1 MSYPL
6 MIYNYY
12 KFINNSYMS
21 REKLEEYKNKQLMA
35 MINYSY
41 NNVSYYHDLMKKM
54 NLLPEDITK
63 VDDLNKLPIL
73 HKQDIQQNSDIFIS
87 KEFNKKDLIVK
98 STSGSTGKPLLIYLS
113 KRDDQIRKIKHLRA
127 NVSCGQRPFDR
138 WTTITNV
145 NQRTKVPGTL
155 EFLSVFT
162 PRPISIFESQQNQ
175 MDLLEKI
182 QPNVIDAYPSCLYLL
197 AKEIERRG
205 TKKINP
211 RLNFCGAE
219 SCSQTQMDYIEKIFQ
234 APLYDQYAT
243 IEFERVAWQCPK
255 KTGYHIDEDTT
266 VVQFLDQDG
275 SEVSSG
281 ESGEIIC
288 TSLINYAMPL
298 IRYSMGDIGVL
309 SDDKCSCGR
318 TLAMMKVIEGRK
330 GDYIVLPDGR
340 TISPTSFQLLMRGP
354 FQTKIEEWQ
363 VVQKENESIDIYVK
377 KSNKN
382 IEDKELEASMK
393 TFMYGLIKIDP
404 NSFSIN
410 ILFVEEIKREKSGKM
425 RPVISTISRG
435 SSIA

>member
-1 MSYPL
+1 

-12 KFINNSYMS
+12 KFVKNSYMS
-21 REKLEEYKNKQLMA
+21 REKLEEYKNKQLKA
-35 MINYSY
+35 IISYSY
-41 NNVSYYHDLMKKM
+41 NNVSYYHDLMKNM
-54 NLLPEDITK
+54 NINPEDIKK

-73 HKQDIQQNSDIFIS
+73 YKKDIQKNPDKFIS
-87 KEFNKKDLIVK
+87 KEFNKNELIVK
-98 STSGSTGKPLLIYLS
+98 STSGSTGKPLQIFLS
-113 KRDDQIRKIKHLRA
+113 KHDDRIRKVKHLRA
-127 NVSCGQRPFDR
+127 NVGCGQRLFDR

-162 PRPISIFESQQNQ
+162 PRPISIFDGVQKQL
-175 MDLLEKI
+175 DLLEKI
-182 QPNVIDAYPSCLYLL
+182 QPNIIDAYPSCLYLL

-205 TKKINP
+205 TKTISP

-219 SCSQTQMDYIEKIFQ
+219 SCSKTQMDYIENIFR

-255 KTGYHIDEDTT
+255 KTGYHIDEDATI
-266 VVQFLDQDG
+266 VQFIDQDD
-275 SEVSSG
+275 SEVRPG
-281 ESGEIIC
+281 EPGEIIC

-298 IRYSMGDIGVL
+298 LRYSMGDVGVL
-309 SDDKCSCGR
+309 SDEKCPCGR
-318 TLAMMKVIEGRK
+318 TLSMMKVIEGRK

-363 VVQKENESIDIYVK
+363 VVQKEIESIDIYVK
-377 KSNKN
+377 KSNEN
-382 IEDKELEASMK
+382 IEEKELESSMK
-393 TFMYGLIKIDP
+393 TFMYGLINIKP
-404 NSFSIN
+404 ENFSIN
-410 ILFVEEIKREKSGKM
+410 IIFVEDIKREQSGKM
-425 RPVISTISRG
+425 RPVSSTINRG